1 MIDSRLVRSLPLA
14 TALLL
19 GSLGPSPAHDV
30 WLTLSGPASARRA
43 VVNYGHPDD
52 RPPAFADKVVDIFAI
67 TQKGRSS
74 LLDGLAAAS
83 ENGVQIARTKPFLD
97 DGHTLLAARYD
108 NGFWVK
114 TTGGVYRNA
123 TRRLVPDA
131 AESFW
136 SGKFAKAI
144 TGADAPWQALLG
156 HDLELVPLSD
166 PAKAKP
172 GEPLRIKVLFRGKPL
187 SDAEVERS
195 DGKTPVAEKDIPKF
209 KTDAD
214 GVAAILIAKSGPHL
228 LVLDHRAAPSAA
240 SDQSTADLYNATLWF
255 DVGTKYGHVSQ

>member
-1 MIDSRLVRSLPLA
+1 MIDSRLVKCLPLA
-14 TALLL
+14 IALLL
-19 GSLGPSPAHDV
+19 GSLAPSLAHDV
-30 WLTLSGPASARRA
+30 WLTLSGPASARRV

-67 TQKGRSS
+67 TQSGRSS

-83 ENGVQIARTKPFLD
+83 ENGFQIARTKPFLD

-108 NGFWVK
+108 NGFWIK
-114 TTGGVYRNA
+114 TTGGVFRNA

-131 AESFW
+131 VESVW
-136 SGKFAKAI
+136 SAKFAKAI
-144 TGADAPWQALLG
+144 TGADAPWPELLG

-166 PAKAKP
+166 PAKVQP
-172 GEPLRIKVLFRGKPL
+172 GEALKIKVLFRGKPL

-195 DGKTPVAEKDIPKF
+195 DGKTPVAEKDIPTF

-214 GVAAILIAKSGPHL
+214 GIVTIPIAKPGPHL
-228 LVLDHRAAPSAA
+228 LVIDHRAAPSVTP
-240 SDQSTADLYNATLWF
+240 DQATADLYNATLWF
-255 DVGTKYGHVSQ
+255 GVIASERGR